1 MRNDGLNAEQL
12 ISKTKV
18 SIMNDDEWK
27 WLAGIV
33 MMGSSA
39 IVDGDHKVQTAAT
52 DGLNEVYHRGF
63 IEGLTLPQIKFIV
76 LHENFH
82 KMFRH
87 LFVWQN
93 LWKECPELANIACD
107 AVINTQYLY
116 GKQGI
121 DFVQGG
127 VYLPKYKDP
136 DVWNVK
142 AVYDDLMK
150 GATKSKDGSGMQV
163 NGSDASQQGHDQHDW
178 EEADQVT
185 EEEAKDIEAQVD
197 NALRQAALAG
207 NIGANM
213 PRSVT
218 EMLVPEVDWKTL
230 LAEFV
235 KSACTGNDKQTW
247 RRPHKTY
254 VAYDLYIPAPYSEAV
269 GSILLAGDTSGSID
283 DHMLSVFLG
292 HMQHLVNEV
301 QPKRVDIAWWGTDVV
316 GVDSFERGAMDALAG
331 AVKPAGGGGT
341 NPACITQ
348 WMKKEKK
355 DDYICAVV
363 ITDGEFYGDNVG
375 DWGDLPV
382 LWLVINSRPIP
393 NIPVGQ
399 TIQVRELNG

>member
-1 MRNDGLNAEQL
+1 MRSDGLNAEQL

-27 WLAGIV
+27 WMAGIV

-52 DGLNEVYHRGF
+52 DGLNEVYHRDF
-63 IEGLTLPQIKFIV
+63 VEGLTLPQVKFIV

-93 LWKECPELANIACD
+93 LWKESPELANIACD

-116 GKQGI
+116 GKNGI
-121 DFVQGG
+121 DFVKGG

-142 AVYDDLMK
+142 AVYDDLKK
-150 GATKSKDGSGMQV
+150 GAQQSSDSGSNGSGSSGQP
-163 NGSDASQQGHDQHDW
+163 SQGHDQHDW
-178 EEADQVT
+178 EEADQVS
-185 EEEAKDIEAQVD
+185 EADAKDIETQVD

-218 EMLVPEVDWKTL
+218 EMLVPEVDWKTE

-254 VAYDLYIPAPYSEAV
+254 VAYDLYIPAPYSE
-269 GSILLAGDTSGSID
+269 SIGRVLIAGDTSGSIGD
-283 DHMLSVFLG
+283 STLSVFLG

-301 QPKRVDIAWWGTDVV
+301 QPSGVDIAWWGSDVV
-316 GVDSFERGAMDALAG
+316 GVDSFERGAMDSLAS
-331 AVKPAGGGGT
+331 AVKPVGGGGT
-341 NPACITQ
+341 VPSCITD

-355 DDYICAVV
+355 DDYVCAVV
-363 ITDGEFYGDNVG
+363 ITDGEFYGDSVG
-375 DWGDLPV
+375 TWGDLPV
-382 LWLVINSRPIP
+382 LWLVVNSRPVD
-393 NIPVGQ
+393 NIPVGK

>member
-1 MRNDGLNAEQL
+1 MRNDGLTAEQL

-18 SIMNDDEWK
+18 AIMNDDQWK
-27 WLAGIV
+27 WMAGIV
-33 MMGSSA
+33 MMGSSG

-52 DGLNEVYHRGF
+52 DGLNELYHRDF

-87 LFVWQN
+87 LFVWQS
-93 LWKECPELANIACD
+93 LWKESPELANIACD

-116 GKQGI
+116 GKPGI
-121 DFVQGG
+121 DFVEGG
-127 VYLPKYKDP
+127 VYLPQYSDP

-150 GATKSKDGSGMQV
+150 GATKVPQS
-163 NGSDASQQGHDQHDW
+163 GHDDHEW
-178 EEADQVT
+178 EEADQVS
-185 EEEAKDIEAQVD
+185 EEEAKDIEVQVD

-207 NIGANM
+207 SIGANM

-230 LAEFV
+230 LAEFF
-235 KSACTGNDKQTW
+235 KSACAGNDKQTW

-254 VAYDLYIPAPYSEAV
+254 VAYDLYIPTPYSETIGRV
-269 GSILLAGDTSGSID
+269 LIAGDTSGSID
-283 DHMLSVFLG
+283 DRMLSTFMG
-292 HMQHLVNEV
+292 YMQQLANET
-301 QPKRVDIAWWGTDVV
+301 QPSGIDIAWWGSNVV
-316 GVDSFERGAMDALAG
+316 GVDSFERGAMDALAS
-331 AVKPAGGGGT
+331 AVKPVGGGGT
-341 NPACITQ
+341 SPSCITE

-355 DDYICAVV
+355 DDYVCAII
-363 ITDGEFYGDNVG
+363 ITDGEFYGDSVG

-382 LWLVINSRPIP
+382 LWLVVNSRPVP

-399 TIQVRELNG
+399 TIQVKDL